1 MQSLGQV
8 DQGEL
13 ERKRIKTLE
22 HQVTLKLSYLIMPI
36 NFSRLLL
43 KNFLSFYGL
52 IVLQLSG
59 YFTQN
64 KAGVILEGLVHYT
77 LSFS

>member
-1 MQSLGQV
+1 M

-59 YFTQN
+59 YFTQY

>member
-1 MQSLGQV
+1 M

-64 KAGVILEGLVHYT
+64 KAGVILEGLVLYT